1 MFAFLIKHT
10 SYVYIYGNIKTLFL
24 RNENFINGVNIF
36 MLHEGGG
43 SIDVQLIFLKIL
55 GEIE

>member
-10 SYVYIYGNIKTLFL
+10 SYVYVYGNIKTLFL

-43 SIDVQLIFLKIL
+43 
-55 GEIE
+55 EH